1 MRLAEDMGAQPIQ
14 AVLLISYSV
23 AIGSTVGRL
32 VFGRLADCQ
41 QLSQFYLWQTGR
53 LRISVSST
61 LVAIVTTYHWLVL
74 YAVTFGLCK
83 GCYIT
88 LNPVLIRKLVGTDK
102 FANGLGIS
110 YFAHVIHEE
119 RGAAYSWL
127 DF

>member
-1 MRLAEDMGAQPIQ
+1 MGAQPIQ

-61 LVAIVTTYHWLVL
+61 LVAGL
-74 YAVTFGLCK
+74 YCTRSLSDFVRAVTSL
-83 GCYIT
+83 
-88 LNPVLIRKLVGTDK
+88 
-102 FANGLGIS
+102 
-110 YFAHVIHEE
+110 
-119 RGAAYSWL
+119 
-127 DF
+127 